1 MRVFVAGATGVIGT
15 AAVRQL
21 VAGGHN
27 VTGIAR
33 SQAKRDAL
41 AAAGAHP
48 VEADL
53 FDPASLRAALSGHDV
68 VINLATRIPAPMA
81 ATRAKSWRENDRIR
95 TEASRNLAEAA
106 AAEGVLRLVQEA
118 ISYVYEDGGNE
129 WITERHPVRPNVFS
143 ASSVTATDNAMNFAD
158 AYRFAVVLRFGLVY
172 GDEPTTLWQLERVRR
187 GKPAVMGEPA
197 GYLSPITVED
207 AAHAVLASLA
217 APSGIYNV
225 SGPPLTRAEWA
236 AALGV
241 AAGAD
246 GPAHFFPP
254 MLTRLLGR
262 RVEPFLRSQRIS
274 SDAFHNATGWRAKTP
289 VEQGLAGAGRD
300 AVSVR

>member
-1 MRVFVAGATGVIGT
+1 MRVFVAGATGVLGT

-21 VAGGHN
+21 VGGGHR

-33 SQAKRDAL
+33 TQAKRDAL
-41 AAAGAHP
+41 AAAGASP
-48 VEADL
+48 VQADL
-53 FDPASLRAALSGHDV
+53 FDQASLRHALAEHDV
-68 VINLATRIPAPMA
+68 VINLATRIPEPAA

-106 AAEGVLRLVQEA
+106 AAQGVLRLVQEA
-118 ISYVYEDGGNE
+118 DSVVYEDGGSE
-129 WITERHPVRPNVFS
+129 WITERHPVGAASFA
-143 ASSVTATDNAMNFAD
+143 ASSVTATENAMNFAD
-158 AYRFAVVLRFGLVY
+158 AYRFAVVLRFGPIY
-172 GDEPTTLWQLERVRR
+172 GDEPATLWRLDRVRK
-187 GKPAVMGEPA
+187 GKPALLGEPE
-197 GYLSPITVED
+197 GYLSPITVQD

-236 AALGV
+236 AALGA
-241 AAGAD
+241 AAG
-246 GPAHFFPP
+246 GGEAHFYSP
-254 MLTRLLGR
+254 MQRRLMGR
-262 RVEPFLRSQRIS
+262 EIEPFLRSQRIS

-289 VEQGLAGAGRD
+289 VAQGLAGPARD

>member
-1 MRVFVAGATGVIGT
+1 MRVFVAGATGVLGT

-21 VAGGHN
+21 VAGGHH

-41 AAAGAHP
+41 AAAGAEP
-48 VEADL
+48 VEANL
-53 FDPASLRAALSGHDV
+53 FDEASLRRALAGHDV
-68 VINLATRIPAPMA
+68 VINLATRIPPPMA
-81 ATRAKSWRENDRIR
+81 AMRAKSWRENDRIR

-118 ISYVYEDGGNE
+118 ISHVYEDGGSE
-129 WITERHPVRPNVFS
+129 WITERHPVRPNAFS

-158 AYRFAVVLRFGLVY
+158 AYRFAVVLRLGLVY
-172 GDEPTTLWQLERVRR
+172 GDEPTTRWQLDRVRK
-187 GKPAVMGEPA
+187 GKPAVMGEPE

-207 AAHAVLASLA
+207 AAHSVLASLA
-217 APSGIYNV
+217 APSGVYNV

-236 AALGV
+236 AALAA
-241 AAGAD
+241 AAGVG
-246 GPAHFFPP
+246 GPAHFFSP
-254 MLTRLLGR
+254 LVTRIGGR

-289 VEQGLAGAGRD
+289 VEQGLAGAARD